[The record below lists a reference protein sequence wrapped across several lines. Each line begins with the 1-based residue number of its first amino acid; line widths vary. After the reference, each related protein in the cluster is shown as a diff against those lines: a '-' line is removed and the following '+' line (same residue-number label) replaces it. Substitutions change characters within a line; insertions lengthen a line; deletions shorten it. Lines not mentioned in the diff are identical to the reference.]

1 MNAKKVL
8 TIALTAFVLVSIV
21 WLVVREVSP
30 KRTGADATPAAAG
43 RQVMVYYFHRTA
55 RCPTCLKIEALAK
68 QEVEASFAAELKQG
82 DLKFQSLNVEEA
94 GNEHFVKDYDLV
106 SQSLVLVD
114 YRNGVPGRWKSL
126 DAVWDLVHAEED
138 FARYVRDE
146 VQAFVGST

>member
-1 MNAKKVL
+1 MSRKKAVQIVL
-8 TIALTAFVLVSIV
+8 LAFVLISVV

-30 KRTGADATPAAAG
+30 KRTGADAAPAATG

-68 QEVEASFAAELKQG
+68 QEVEASFAAELKRG
-82 DLKFQSLNVEEA
+82 DLKFLSLNVEEA

-114 YRNGVPGRWKSL
+114 YRNGVQEHWKNL
-126 DAVWDLVHAEED
+126 DAVWDLVHTEED

-146 VQAFVGST
+146 VRAFVGST